1 MRGKYSNQ
9 RNRKKLP
16 LITGLAV
23 MLAFLVLC
31 LAACQAGG
39 KKGAAVVTTEPTVQT
54 EGAMAAVETTEKIEA
69 VESSAPEE
77 TAAVALVADVPEAA
91 EPVTEPAT
99 EPEEVGM
106 KGTVANTNVLN
117 VRANAGI
124 GNTAIGSLNRGDSV
138 TAYQKASVAG
148 VYWLKIDNGWV
159 SSQYISLSGDIKD
172 VPTVEVTTTTT
183 NNPVKVV
190 NTGNDKNTDDTDNK
204 EDNSHNHSY
213 VKKVTKATCTTQ
225 GYTTYTCS
233 CGDTYKSD
241 YVPATGHTY
250 GDWVTTKEPT
260 TTSTGTAKRT
270 CKVCGKSE
278 TKVLSKVV
286 ENHTHSYTSKVTKE
300 ATCGETGIRTY
311 TCSCGDT
318 YTEAIPKRTVHGF
331 GDWVTIK
338 EPTTTSTGLASRTCT
353 GCGISE
359 TKTLPKLEGT
369 TPSTHTHSWGAWKEV
384 AAGCTYDGYK
394 YRTCST
400 CGAEE
405 TAAGA
410 SALGHSYVVTSETAA
425 TCTVNGSR
433 VYTCSRCGDSY
444 TETLTASHQWEHHDA
459 VTHTESH
466 IVCSC
471 GWSGPTVDAW
481 VDHMFSL
488 GVDYD
493 ANQHSYHSEGWI
505 VTDVEAYDVCTV
517 CGTKK

>member
-1 MRGKYSNQ
+1 MREKYPNQ

-31 LAACQAGG
+31 LTACQVGG
-39 KKGAAVVTTEPTVQT
+39 KKDAAGGITEPTVQA
-54 EGAMAAVETTEKIEA
+54 ERAMAAVETTKKIEA

-148 VYWLKIDNGWV
+148 VYWLKVDNGWV

-172 VPTVEVTTTTT
+172 VPTIEVATTTI
-183 NNPVKVV
+183 NSNPVNAV
-190 NTGNDKNTDDTDNK
+190 NTGNDSNTTDDTDNK
-204 EDNSHNHSY
+204 EDNSHSHTY
-213 VKKVTKATCTTQ
+213 MKRVTVPTCIMQ

-241 YVPATGHTY
+241 YVPATGHNY
-250 GDWVTTKEPT
+250 GDWVTTREPT
-260 TTSTGTAKRT
+260 TTSTGLSSRT

-278 TKVLSKVV
+278 TK
-286 ENHTHSYTSKVTKE
+286 
-300 ATCGETGIRTY
+300 
-311 TCSCGDT
+311 
-318 YTEAIPKRTVHGF
+318 
-331 GDWVTIK
+331 
-338 EPTTTSTGLASRTCT
+338 
-353 GCGISE
+353 
-359 TKTLPKLEGT
+359 TLPKLEST
-369 TPSTHTHSWGAWKEV
+369 TPSTHTHSWGAWVEV

-410 SALGHSYVVTSETAA
+410 SALGHNYVVTSETAA

-459 VTHTESH
+459 VTHEEPYIWCH
-466 IVCSC
+466 C
-471 GWSGPTVDAW
+471 GWTGPTEDAYLQHIT
-481 VDHMFSL
+481 DTINSQGEDFDPNS
-488 GVDYD
+488 
-493 ANQHSYHSEGWI
+493 HSYVWKVNI
-505 VTDVEAYDVCTV
+505 TTDVPAYDICTV
-517 CGTKK
+517 CGAKK